1 MIKLLRFTFFFLIN
15 VIAFAQAA
23 AIVEKGTAQKTATET
38 IIRFNVNEAVM
49 FTSFRLDNPPRLV
62 VDIPKAQLRHKTTSL
77 PISSNTVQGVRLG
90 TQQGTDLRIVIDL
103 SAAIPASTALLKTK
117 KSYELVIRVGQALS
131 NAQPEAGNT
140 SSGYTPLT
148 LPSSEQIVTEQSI
161 QVAKTI
167 KKKQITIVID
177 PGHGGKDPGAI
188 GPTGTQEKRIVL
200 AVAKELQTMINK
212 TPGMRAL
219 LTRTGDRFIPLR
231 ERVLFARRNQADM
244 FISIHADA
252 GSRTA
257 NGSSVYILST
267 GGASSEMANLLA
279 KRENESDL
287 AGGVKISNK
296 DAAIASMLL
305 DLSIDA
311 TIESSNA
318 LATYLLRNL
327 QRNGGL
333 HKKGVERAAFAVLK
347 APDIPS
353 VLIETGFISNPNE
366 ERKLMDRGYQRKIA
380 GAIMQGIKSY
390 FKERPATELVITT
403 SKNQVKPI
411 QQDYQ
416 TNLLPLNLSGGK
428 QAQKNDHKINIKS
441 PKASA
446 SKRYLVKSGDTL
458 LSISRQ
464 LKINEKDFKKHNNL
478 PPNQLRVPVGT
489 SLSVP

>member
-1 MIKLLRFTFFFLIN
+1 MIKLLRLTFFFLIN
-15 VIAFAQAA
+15 VMAFAHAA
-23 AIVEKGTAQKTATET
+23 AIVEKGTAQQTATET

-49 FTSFRLDNPPRLV
+49 FTSFRLNDPPRLV
-62 VDIPKAQLRHKTTSL
+62 VDIPRAQLRHKITSL
-77 PISSNTVQGVRLG
+77 PISSDTVQGVRIG

-103 SAAIPASTALLKTK
+103 NTPIPASTALLKTK
-117 KSYELVIRVGQALS
+117 KSYELVIRVGQARS
-131 NAQPEAGNT
+131 STQPENSQP
-140 SSGYTPLT
+140 SSHYTPLT
-148 LPSSEQIVTEQSI
+148 FPSSEQIVTEQSI

-167 KKKQITIVID
+167 TKKQITIVID

-188 GPTGTQEKRIVL
+188 GPTGIQEKKIVL
-200 AVAKELQTMINK
+200 NIARELQKMINK

-287 AGGVKISNK
+287 VGGVKISNK

-311 TIESSNA
+311 TIESSNV
-318 LATYLLRNL
+318 LAAYFLKDL
-327 QRNGGL
+327 QKNGGL

-353 VLIETGFISNPNE
+353 VLIETGFISNPKE
-366 ERKLMDRGYQRKIA
+366 ERKLVNQTHQRKIA
-380 GAIMQGIKSY
+380 EAIMRGIKSY
-390 FKERPATELVITT
+390 FKARPATELVITT
-403 SKNQVKPI
+403 NTNQVKSV

-416 TNLLPLNLSGGK
+416 NNAPPINQPRVT
-428 QAQKNDHKINIKS
+428 QADDTKVNIRSNKPTPSKIYS
-441 PKASA
+441 
-446 SKRYLVKSGDTL
+446 VKSGDTL
-458 LSISRQ
+458 SSIAKK
-464 LKINEKDFKKHNNL
+464 LKINEEVLKKHNNL
-478 PPNQLRVPVGT
+478 SPNQLRVPTGT
-489 SLSVP
+489 NLSVP